1 MYRLISSIH
10 RISIAMQSDFH
21 DPVKVVKRIWDFKWT
36 MAKLVLVLNKAL
48 DKEDTNLTHFSKFIK
63 GVMKNENKKL
73 ENQGVQLKQYKGSLQ
88 NVKDHY
94 LITVL
99 SICKIVETSFI
110 PNIYKYRVIT

>member
-1 MYRLISSIH
+1 
-10 RISIAMQSDFH
+10 MQSDFH
-21 DPVKVVKRIWDFKWT
+21 GPVKMVKRIWDFKWT

-48 DKEDTNLTHFSKFIK
+48 DKEVTNLTHFSKFIK

-73 ENQGVQLKQYKGSLQ
+73 ENQGVQLKHYKGSLQ

-99 SICKIVETSFI
+99 SICKIVETCFDGIFDPQYLQIKSHYLI
-110 PNIYKYRVIT
+110 LSGGQ